1 MTATNKTQ
9 NTTEEFTKGFTWLS
23 VVGIG
28 EEGFEALLPEAR
40 MLCEGARHILGAP
53 RHIASLPQ
61 NLQARAEAWLSPFR
75 ENLTKLDALQKTT
88 QTTSAL
94 PASIVPPV
102 CVLATGDPLSYGVG
116 ATLLRRYGKTLRIV
130 PWRGSFSLA
139 AAAMG
144 WAHDSFS
151 TLSLHGRPLGLLQR
165 SLAPCARLLVM
176 LSGASD
182 TQRIAELLCAENL
195 EASAMTILSKLGGSD
210 ESIVRSTAMRLRVG
224 LAQGERSDL
233 ASDLFSDLAIL
244 ALELPANPSEQ
255 VSASPRVFGQRLALP
270 DEAFAHDG
278 QLTKRHARALT
289 LAALVVQR
297 DALLWDLGA
306 GAGSVAIEWCLAG
319 GRACAVERDARR
331 VALIEKN
338 RARFALED
346 RLEIVHATAQKF
358 VQKLVREFI
367 KEFALRAAELQEKKN
382 RERKEI
388 APRPQAIFIGGGL
401 NKILLEQLL
410 ILLSP
415 KGRIVANAVSLAGE
429 GVLLEAYRK
438 YGGELVRIAIA
449 QAQPLGE
456 TQAFSPQ
463 RCVTQYVLG
472 A

>member
-1 MTATNKTQ
+1 MTAISKTQ
-9 NTTEEFTKGFTWLS
+9 KSTEEFIWLS

-28 EEGFEALLPEAR
+28 EEGFEVLLPEAR
-40 MLCEGARHILGAP
+40 RLCEGARHILGAP

-61 NLQARAEAWLSPFR
+61 DLQARAEAWLSPFQ
-75 ENLTKLDALQKTT
+75 ENLTKLDALQKTIR
-88 QTTSAL
+88 TTSA
-94 PASIVPPV
+94 PSASTAPPV

-116 ATLLRRYGKTLRIV
+116 ATLIRRYGKTLRIV

-176 LSGASD
+176 LSKASD
-182 TQRIAELLCAENL
+182 TQRIAELLCAEHL
-195 EASAMTILSKLGGSD
+195 EASAMTLLSRLGSAD
-210 ESIVRSTAMRLRVG
+210 EQIVRSTAMRLRGG
-224 LAQGERSDL
+224 LGQAESSDL
-233 ASDLFSDLAIL
+233 VSDLAII

-255 VSASPRVFGQRLALP
+255 SSASPRVFGQKLALP

-346 RLEIVHATAQKF
+346 RMEIVQATAQEF
-358 VQKLVREFI
+358 VQEQAKK
-367 KEFALRAAELQEKKN
+367 KEVATYS
-382 RERKEI
+382 
-388 APRPQAIFIGGGL
+388 PPQAIFVGGGL
-401 NKILLEQLL
+401 DKALLEQLL
-410 ILLSP
+410 SLLAP
-415 KGRIVANAVSLAGE
+415 HGRLVANAVSLAGE

-449 QAQPLGE
+449 QAQPLGA

-463 RCVTQYVLG
+463 RCVMQYVRR

>member
-9 NTTEEFTKGFTWLS
+9 NATEEFTKEFTKEFTWLS

-28 EEGFEALLPEAR
+28 EEGFEVLLPEAR

-88 QTTSAL
+88 QTTSA
-94 PASIVPPV
+94 PSASIVPPV

-210 ESIVRSTAMRLRVG
+210 ESIVRSTAMRLRGG
-224 LAQGERSDL
+224 LAQDERSDI
-233 ASDLFSDLAIL
+233 FSDLAIL

-346 RLEIVHATAQKF
+346 RLEIVHATAQEF
-358 VQKLVREFI
+358 VQKFVLRVAESQAKK
-367 KEFALRAAELQEKKN
+367 KEVATHS
-382 RERKEI
+382 
-388 APRPQAIFIGGGL
+388 PPQAIFVGGGL
-401 NKILLEQLL
+401 DKALLEQLL
-410 ILLSP
+410 SLLAP
-415 KGRIVANAVSLAGE
+415 HGRFVANAVSLAGE
-429 GVLLEAYRK
+429 GVLLEAYRQH
-438 YGGELVRIAIA
+438 GGELVRIAIA
-449 QAQPLGE
+449 QVRPLGE

-463 RCVTQYVLG
+463 RCVMQYVRR